1 MTKIRMVN
9 YVIVKLNRRFSKRYS
24 AIFISLFFVSIFSF
38 AFTKSDVYREL
49 ARSQRLI
56 NEVYKSLITRYAD
69 RLDTEKFTK
78 IVINNILDDL
88 DPYTVYMEED
98 EKESL
103 DLLTKGK
110 YGGVGINLGVR
121 EKKLTVISPMDNS
134 PAKRKGIIA
143 GDIIVK
149 IDGLLTKEMSLDDAA
164 KQIRGPK
171 GTDVILS
178 IKRFGDEKLIDFTL
192 TRDYI
197 TVKDVAYTG
206 MLNDETGY
214 IRLTRFSKNSGPEM
228 RSAIKNLQTENAS
241 RIIIDLRDNPGGV
254 LQSAIEILDM
264 ITPKG
269 STLLSTKGRLPESNK
284 NYISRKEP
292 MLDEDIK
299 IAILI
304 NEGSASA
311 SEIIAGAVQD
321 LDRGVVVGTRSFGKG
336 LVQSVYGLDGSG
348 KRNLKVTTA
357 KYYIP
362 SGRLIQKPG
371 YIDDEVIV
379 NDGKVDS
386 LFYTIGGRKVKGGGG
401 ISPDYEVEM
410 PKATPLVLECWRKG
424 LFFNFAQERQH
435 RYDSYEDALADVTIL
450 DDFKSYIDTQDVD
463 VNTEGEKDL
472 EKAREKILSLD
483 STNIDLTHAFDFL
496 ETFIIDHEAILF
508 DEEVDLLKRRLFLE
522 LIGIM
527 EGSEY
532 RVKES
537 IKDDPVVMKA
547 KEILQDPIA
556 YTSSFIP
563 DQETETVSN

>member
-1 MTKIRMVN
+1 VKHNRKI
-9 YVIVKLNRRFSKRYS
+9 SKRYS
-24 AIFISLFFVSIFSF
+24 AVFFSLLFVSILSF

-98 EKESL
+98 EKEGL

-134 PAKRKGIIA
+134 PAKRKGVIS

-164 KQIRGPK
+164 KHIRGPK
-171 GTDVILS
+171 GTDVTLS

-192 TRDYI
+192 TRDNI

-206 MLNDETGY
+206 MLDDETGY

-228 RSAIKNLQTENAS
+228 RSAIKNLQTESVS
-241 RIIIDLRDNPGGV
+241 RIVIDLRDNPGGL

-264 ITPKG
+264 MTPKG

-284 NYISRKEP
+284 HYISRKDP
-292 MLDEDIK
+292 ILGEDTK

-321 LDRGVVVGTRSFGKG
+321 LDRGVIIGTRSFGKG

-371 YIDDEVIV
+371 YIDDEVII
-379 NDGKVDS
+379 NDDQEDS

-401 ISPDYEVEM
+401 IAPDYEVEM
-410 PKATPLVLECWRKG
+410 PKVTPLVLECWRKG

-435 RYDSYEDALADVTIL
+435 RYDTYDDALVDVTIL
-450 DDFKSYIDTQDVD
+450 DDFKSYLDNQDID
-463 VNTEGEKDL
+463 VNTNGEKDL
-472 EKAREKILSLD
+472 EEAREKILSLD
-483 STNIDLTHAFDFL
+483 STNMDLTHAFDFV
-496 ETFIIDHEAILF
+496 ETFIIDREALLY
-508 DEEVDLLKRRLFLE
+508 DEEVDFLKRRLYLE

-527 EGSEY
+527 KGSEY
-532 RVKES
+532 RVEES

-547 KEILQDPIA
+547 KEILQDPIG

-563 DQETETVSN
+563 DEEVETISN

>member
-1 MTKIRMVN
+1 MKF
-9 YVIVKLNRRFSKRYS
+9 NRRFSKRYTT
-24 AIFISLFFVSIFSF
+24 IFISLFFVSIFSF

-241 RIIIDLRDNPGGV
+241 RIIIDLRDNPGGL

-379 NDGKVDS
+379 NDGKEDS

-563 DQETETVSN
+563 DQETETISN

>member
-1 MTKIRMVN
+1 MKHNRKI
-9 YVIVKLNRRFSKRYS
+9 SKRYS
-24 AIFISLFFVSIFSF
+24 AVFFSLLFISILSF

-98 EKESL
+98 EKEGL

-134 PAKRKGIIA
+134 PAKRKGVIS

-164 KQIRGPK
+164 KHIRGLK
-171 GTDVILS
+171 GTDVTLS

-192 TRDYI
+192 TRDNI

-206 MLNDETGY
+206 MLDDETGY
-214 IRLTRFSKNSGPEM
+214 IRLTRFSKNSGPEI
-228 RSAIKNLQTENAS
+228 RSAIKNLQTESAS
-241 RIIIDLRDNPGGV
+241 RIVIDLRDNPGGL

-264 ITPKG
+264 MTPKG

-284 NYISRKEP
+284 HYISRKDP
-292 MLDEDIK
+292 ILGEDTK

-321 LDRGVVVGTRSFGKG
+321 LDRGVIIGTRSFGKG

-371 YIDDEVIV
+371 YIDDEIII
-379 NDGKVDS
+379 NDDQEDS

-401 ISPDYEVEM
+401 IAPDYEVEM

-435 RYDSYEDALADVTIL
+435 RYDTYDDALVDVTIL
-450 DDFKSYIDTQDVD
+450 DDFKSYLDNQDID
-463 VNTEGEKDL
+463 VNTNGEKAL
-472 EKAREKILSLD
+472 EEAREKILSLD
-483 STNIDLTHAFDFL
+483 STNMDLTHAFDFV
-496 ETFIIDHEAILF
+496 ETFIIDREALLY
-508 DEEVDLLKRRLFLE
+508 DEEVDFLKRRLYLE

-527 EGSEY
+527 KGSEY
-532 RVKES
+532 RVEES

-547 KEILQDPIA
+547 KEILQDPIG

-563 DQETETVSN
+563 DEEVETISN

>member
-1 MTKIRMVN
+1 VKHNRKI
-9 YVIVKLNRRFSKRYS
+9 SKRYS
-24 AIFISLFFVSIFSF
+24 AVFFSLLFISILSF

-98 EKESL
+98 EKEGL

-134 PAKRKGIIA
+134 PAKRKGVIS

-164 KQIRGPK
+164 KHIRGPK
-171 GTDVILS
+171 GTDVTLS

-192 TRDYI
+192 TRDNI

-206 MLNDETGY
+206 MLDDETGY
-214 IRLTRFSKNSGPEM
+214 IRLTRFSKNSGPEI
-228 RSAIKNLQTENAS
+228 RSAIKNLQTESAS
-241 RIIIDLRDNPGGV
+241 RIVIDLRDNPGGL

-264 ITPKG
+264 MTPKG

-284 NYISRKEP
+284 HYISRKDP
-292 MLDEDIK
+292 ILGEDTK

-321 LDRGVVVGTRSFGKG
+321 LDRGVIIGTRSFGKG
-336 LVQSVYGLDGSG
+336 LVQSVYALDSSG

-371 YIDDEVIV
+371 YIDDEIII
-379 NDGKVDS
+379 NDDQEDS

-401 ISPDYEVEM
+401 IAPDYEVEM

-435 RYDSYEDALADVTIL
+435 RYDTYDDALVDVTIL
-450 DDFKSYIDTQDVD
+450 DDFKSYLDNQDID
-463 VNTEGEKDL
+463 VNTNGEKAL
-472 EKAREKILSLD
+472 EEAREKILSLD
-483 STNIDLTHAFDFL
+483 STNMDLTHAFDFV
-496 ETFIIDHEAILF
+496 ETFIIDREALLY
-508 DEEVDLLKRRLFLE
+508 DEEVDFLKRRLYLE

-527 EGSEY
+527 KGSEY
-532 RVKES
+532 RVEES

-547 KEILQDPIA
+547 KEILQDPIG

-563 DQETETVSN
+563 DEEVETISN

>member
-1 MTKIRMVN
+1 M
-9 YVIVKLNRRFSKRYS
+9 KLNRRFSKRYS
-24 AIFISLFFVSIFSF
+24 ATFISLFFVSIFSF

-241 RIIIDLRDNPGGV
+241 RIIIDLRDNPGGL

-379 NDGKVDS
+379 NDGKEDS

-563 DQETETVSN
+563 DQETETISN

>member
-1 MTKIRMVN
+1 
-9 YVIVKLNRRFSKRYS
+9 VKLNRKFPLHFFTIFFSVLL
-24 AIFISLFFVSIFSF
+24 ISIVSF

-98 EKESL
+98 EKEGL

-134 PAKRKGIIA
+134 PAKRKGVIS

-149 IDGLLTKEMSLDDAA
+149 IDGLLTNEMSLDDAA
-164 KQIRGPK
+164 KHIRGPK
-171 GTDVILS
+171 GTDVILT
-178 IKRFGDEKLIDFTL
+178 IKRFGDDKLIDFTL
-192 TRDYI
+192 TRDNI

-206 MLNDETGY
+206 MLDDETGY
-214 IRLTRFSKNSGPEM
+214 IRLTRFSKNSVSEM
-228 RSAIKNLQTENAS
+228 RSAIKNIQTENAS
-241 RIIIDLRDNPGGV
+241 RIVIDLRDNPGGL

-284 NYISRKEP
+284 HYISRKDPIIGE
-292 MLDEDIK
+292 EIK

-321 LDRGVVVGTRSFGKG
+321 LDRGIILGTRSFGKG

-348 KRNLKVTTA
+348 KRSLKVTTA

-371 YIDDEVIV
+371 YIDDEVII
-379 NDGKVDS
+379 NEEEEDS
-386 LFYTIGGRKVKGGGG
+386 LFYTIGGRRVKGGGG

-410 PKATPLVLECWRKG
+410 PKVTPLVLECWRKG

-435 RYDSYEDALADVTIL
+435 RYDTYDDALVDVTIL
-450 DDFKSYIDTQDVD
+450 DDFKSYLDNQEID
-463 VNTEGEKDL
+463 VNTDGEKDL
-472 EKAREKILSLD
+472 GMAREKILSLD
-483 STNIDLTHAFDFL
+483 STNMDLTHAFDFV
-496 ETFIIDHEAILF
+496 ETFIIDREAILF
-508 DEEVDLLKRRLFLE
+508 DEEVDLLKRRLYLE

-527 EGSEY
+527 KGSEY
-532 RVKES
+532 RVEES
-537 IKDDPVVMKA
+537 IKDDPIVLKA

-556 YTSSFIP
+556 YTSSFVP

>member
-1 MTKIRMVN
+1 MKF
-9 YVIVKLNRRFSKRYS
+9 NRKFSLHYFTIFFS
-24 AIFISLFFVSIFSF
+24 VLFISIVSF

-98 EKESL
+98 EKEGL

-134 PAKRKGIIA
+134 PAKRKGVIS

-164 KQIRGPK
+164 KHIRGPK
-171 GTDVILS
+171 GTDVTLS
-178 IKRFGDEKLIDFTL
+178 IKRFGGEKLIDFTL
-192 TRDYI
+192 TRDNI
-197 TVKDVAYTG
+197 TVKDVTYTG
-206 MLNDETGY
+206 MLDDETGY

-228 RSAIKNLQTENAS
+228 RSAIKNIQTENAS
-241 RIIIDLRDNPGGV
+241 RIVIDLRDNPGGL

-284 NYISRKEP
+284 HYISRKDP
-292 MLDEDIK
+292 IISEDTK
-299 IAILI
+299 IAVLI

-311 SEIIAGAVQD
+311 SEIISGAVQD
-321 LDRGVVVGTRSFGKG
+321 LDRGIIIGTRSFGKG

-348 KRNLKVTTA
+348 KRSLKVTTA

-371 YIDDEVIV
+371 YIDDEVII
-379 NDGKVDS
+379 NEDDDDS
-386 LFYTIGGRKVKGGGG
+386 LFYTIGGRRVKGGGG

-410 PKATPLVLECWRKG
+410 PKVTPLVLECWRKG

-435 RYDSYEDALADVTIL
+435 RYDTYDDALVDVTIL
-450 DDFKSYIDTQDVD
+450 DDFKSYLDNQEID
-463 VNTEGEKDL
+463 VNTDGEKDL

-483 STNIDLTHAFDFL
+483 STNMDLTHAFDFV
-496 ETFIIDHEAILF
+496 ETFIIDREAVLY
-508 DEEVDLLKRRLFLE
+508 DEEVDLLKRRLYLE

-527 EGSEY
+527 KGSEY
-532 RVKES
+532 RVEES

-563 DQETETVSN
+563 DEETEIISN

>member
-1 MTKIRMVN
+1 MKF
-9 YVIVKLNRRFSKRYS
+9 NRKFSLHYFTIFFS
-24 AIFISLFFVSIFSF
+24 VLFISIVSF

-98 EKESL
+98 EKEGL

-134 PAKRKGIIA
+134 PAKRKGVIS

-149 IDGLLTKEMSLDDAA
+149 IDGLFTKEMSLDDAA
-164 KQIRGPK
+164 KHIRGPK

-192 TRDYI
+192 TRDNI

-206 MLNDETGY
+206 MLDDETGY

-228 RSAIKNLQTENAS
+228 RSAIKNIQTENAS
-241 RIIIDLRDNPGGV
+241 RIVIDLRDNPGGL

-284 NYISRKEP
+284 HYISRKDP
-292 MLDEDIK
+292 IIDEDIK
-299 IAILI
+299 IAVLI

-311 SEIIAGAVQD
+311 SEIISGAVQD
-321 LDRGVVVGTRSFGKG
+321 LDRGIIIGTRSFGKG

-348 KRNLKVTTA
+348 KRSLKVTTA

-371 YIDDEVIV
+371 YIDDEVIINE
-379 NDGKVDS
+379 NDDDS
-386 LFYTIGGRKVKGGGG
+386 LFYTIGGRRVRGGGG

-410 PKATPLVLECWRKG
+410 PKVTPLVLECWRKG

-435 RYDSYEDALADVTIL
+435 RYDTYDDALVDVTIL
-450 DDFKSYIDTQDVD
+450 DDFKSYLDNQEID
-463 VNTEGEKDL
+463 VNTDGEKDL

-483 STNIDLTHAFDFL
+483 STNMDLTHAFDFV
-496 ETFIIDHEAILF
+496 ETFIIDREATLY
-508 DEEVDLLKRRLFLE
+508 DEEVDILKRRLYLE

-527 EGSEY
+527 KGSEY
-532 RVKES
+532 RVEES

-563 DQETETVSN
+563 DEETEIISN

>member
-1 MTKIRMVN
+1 MKHNRKI
-9 YVIVKLNRRFSKRYS
+9 SKRYF
-24 AIFISLFFVSIFSF
+24 AVFFSLLFVSILSF

-98 EKESL
+98 EKEGL

-134 PAKRKGIIA
+134 PAKRKGVIS

-164 KQIRGPK
+164 KHIRGPK
-171 GTDVILS
+171 GTDVTLS

-192 TRDYI
+192 TRDNI

-206 MLNDETGY
+206 MLDDETGY

-228 RSAIKNLQTENAS
+228 RSAIKNLQTESVS
-241 RIIIDLRDNPGGV
+241 RIVIDLRDNPGGL

-264 ITPKG
+264 MTPKG

-284 NYISRKEP
+284 HYISRKDP
-292 MLDEDIK
+292 ILGEDTK

-321 LDRGVVVGTRSFGKG
+321 LDRGVIVGTQSFGKG

-371 YIDDEVIV
+371 YIDDEVII
-379 NDGKVDS
+379 NDDQEDS
-386 LFYTIGGRKVKGGGG
+386 LFYTIGGRKVNGGGG
-401 ISPDYEVEM
+401 IAPDYEVEM
-410 PKATPLVLECWRKG
+410 PKTTPLVLECWRKG

-435 RYDSYEDALADVTIL
+435 RYDTYDDALVDVTIL
-450 DDFKSYIDTQDVD
+450 DDFKSYLDNQDID
-463 VNTEGEKDL
+463 VNTNGEKDL

-483 STNIDLTHAFDFL
+483 STNMDLTHAFDFV
-496 ETFIIDHEAILF
+496 ETFIIDREALLY
-508 DEEVDLLKRRLFLE
+508 DEEVDLLKRRLYLE

-527 EGSEY
+527 KGSEY
-532 RVKES
+532 RVEES

-547 KEILQDPIA
+547 KEILQDPIG

-563 DQETETVSN
+563 DEEAETISN

>member
-1 MTKIRMVN
+1 MKHNRKI
-9 YVIVKLNRRFSKRYS
+9 SKRYS
-24 AIFISLFFVSIFSF
+24 AVFFSLLFISILSF

-98 EKESL
+98 EKEGL

-134 PAKRKGIIA
+134 PAKRKGVIS

-164 KQIRGPK
+164 KHIRGPK
-171 GTDVILS
+171 GTDVTLS

-192 TRDYI
+192 TRDNI

-206 MLNDETGY
+206 MLDDETGY
-214 IRLTRFSKNSGPEM
+214 IRLTRFSKNSGPEI
-228 RSAIKNLQTENAS
+228 RSAIKNLQTESAS
-241 RIIIDLRDNPGGV
+241 RIVIDLRDNPGGL

-264 ITPKG
+264 MTPKG

-284 NYISRKEP
+284 HYISRKDP
-292 MLDEDIK
+292 ILGEDTK

-321 LDRGVVVGTRSFGKG
+321 LDRGVIVGTRSFGKG
-336 LVQSVYGLDGSG
+336 LVQSVYSLDGSG

-371 YIDDEVIV
+371 YIDDEVII
-379 NDGKVDS
+379 NDDQEDS

-401 ISPDYEVEM
+401 IAPDYEVEM

-435 RYDSYEDALADVTIL
+435 RYDTYDDALVDVTIL
-450 DDFKSYIDTQDVD
+450 DDFKSYLDNQDID
-463 VNTEGEKDL
+463 VNTNGEKAL
-472 EKAREKILSLD
+472 EEAREKILSLD
-483 STNIDLTHAFDFL
+483 STNMDLTHAFDFV
-496 ETFIIDHEAILF
+496 ETFIIDREALLY
-508 DEEVDLLKRRLFLE
+508 DEEVDFLKRRLYLE

-527 EGSEY
+527 KGSEY
-532 RVKES
+532 RVEES

-547 KEILQDPIA
+547 KEILQDPIG

-563 DQETETVSN
+563 DEEVETISN

>member
-1 MTKIRMVN
+1 MKF
-9 YVIVKLNRRFSKRYS
+9 NRKFSLHYFTIFFS
-24 AIFISLFFVSIFSF
+24 VLFISIVSF

-98 EKESL
+98 EKEGL

-134 PAKRKGIIA
+134 PAKRKGVIS

-149 IDGLLTKEMSLDDAA
+149 IDGLFTKEMSLDDAA
-164 KQIRGPK
+164 KHIRGPK

-178 IKRFGDEKLIDFTL
+178 IKRFGDDKLIDFTL
-192 TRDYI
+192 TRDNI

-206 MLNDETGY
+206 MLDDETGY

-228 RSAIKNLQTENAS
+228 RSAIKNIQTENAS
-241 RIIIDLRDNPGGV
+241 RIVIDLRDNPGGL

-284 NYISRKEP
+284 HYISRKDP
-292 MLDEDIK
+292 IIDEDIK
-299 IAILI
+299 IAVLI

-311 SEIIAGAVQD
+311 SEIISGAVQD
-321 LDRGVVVGTRSFGKG
+321 LDRGIIIGTRSFGKG

-348 KRNLKVTTA
+348 KRSLKVTTA

-371 YIDDEVIV
+371 YIDDEVII
-379 NDGKVDS
+379 NEDDDDS
-386 LFYTIGGRKVKGGGG
+386 LFYTIGGRRVRGGGG

-410 PKATPLVLECWRKG
+410 PKVTPLVLECWRKG

-435 RYDSYEDALADVTIL
+435 RYDTYDDALVDVTIL
-450 DDFKSYIDTQDVD
+450 DDFKSYLNNQEID
-463 VNTEGEKDL
+463 VNTDGEKDL

-483 STNIDLTHAFDFL
+483 STNMDLTHAFDFVA
-496 ETFIIDHEAILF
+496 TFIIDREAVLY
-508 DEEVDLLKRRLFLE
+508 DEEVDLLKRRLYLE

-527 EGSEY
+527 KGSEY
-532 RVKES
+532 RVEES

-563 DQETETVSN
+563 DEETEIISN

>member
-1 MTKIRMVN
+1 M
-9 YVIVKLNRRFSKRYS
+9 KLNRRFSKRYS

-241 RIIIDLRDNPGGV
+241 RIIIDLRDNPGGL

-563 DQETETVSN
+563 DQETETISN

>member
-1 MTKIRMVN
+1 MKHNRKI
-9 YVIVKLNRRFSKRYS
+9 SKRYF
-24 AIFISLFFVSIFSF
+24 AVFFSLLFVSILSF

-98 EKESL
+98 EKEGL

-134 PAKRKGIIA
+134 PAKRKGVIS

-164 KQIRGPK
+164 KHIRGPK

-192 TRDYI
+192 TRDNI

-206 MLNDETGY
+206 MLDDETGY

-228 RSAIKNLQTENAS
+228 RSAIKNLQTESAS
-241 RIIIDLRDNPGGV
+241 RIVIDLRDNPGGL

-264 ITPKG
+264 MTPKG

-284 NYISRKEP
+284 HYISRKDP
-292 MLDEDIK
+292 ILGEDTK

-321 LDRGVVVGTRSFGKG
+321 LDRGVIVGTQSFGKG

-371 YIDDEVIV
+371 YIDDEVII
-379 NDGKVDS
+379 NDDQEDS

-401 ISPDYEVEM
+401 IFPDYEVEI
-410 PKATPLVLECWRKG
+410 PKTTPLVLECWRKG

-435 RYDSYEDALADVTIL
+435 RYETYDDVLVDVTIL
-450 DDFKSYIDTQDVD
+450 DDFKSYLDNQDID
-463 VNTEGEKDL
+463 VNTNGEKDL

-483 STNIDLTHAFDFL
+483 STNMDLTHAFDFV
-496 ETFIIDHEAILF
+496 ETFIIDREALLY
-508 DEEVDLLKRRLFLE
+508 DEEVDLLKRRLYLE

-527 EGSEY
+527 KGSEY
-532 RVKES
+532 RVEES

-547 KEILQDPIA
+547 KEILQDPIG

-563 DQETETVSN
+563 DEEAETISN

>member
-1 MTKIRMVN
+1 M
-9 YVIVKLNRRFSKRYS
+9 KLNRRFSKRYS
-24 AIFISLFFVSIFSF
+24 AIFISLLFVSIFSF

-379 NDGKVDS
+379 NDGKEDS

-563 DQETETVSN
+563 DQEKETVSN

>member
-1 MTKIRMVN
+1 M
-9 YVIVKLNRRFSKRYS
+9 KLNRRFSKRYS

-121 EKKLTVISPMDNS
+121 EKRLTVISPMDNS

-241 RIIIDLRDNPGGV
+241 RIIIDLRDNPGGL

-379 NDGKVDS
+379 NDGKEDS

>member
-1 MTKIRMVN
+1 MKF
-9 YVIVKLNRRFSKRYS
+9 NRKFSLHYFTIFFS
-24 AIFISLFFVSIFSF
+24 VLFISIVSF

-98 EKESL
+98 EKEGL

-134 PAKRKGIIA
+134 PAKRKGVIS

-149 IDGLLTKEMSLDDAA
+149 IDGLFTKEMSLDDAA
-164 KQIRGPK
+164 KHIRGPK

-178 IKRFGDEKLIDFTL
+178 IKRFGDDKLIDFTL
-192 TRDYI
+192 TRDNI

-206 MLNDETGY
+206 MLDDETGY

-228 RSAIKNLQTENAS
+228 RSAIKNIQTENAS
-241 RIIIDLRDNPGGV
+241 RIVIDLRDNPGGL

-284 NYISRKEP
+284 HYISRKDP
-292 MLDEDIK
+292 IIDEDIK
-299 IAILI
+299 IAVLI

-311 SEIIAGAVQD
+311 SEIISGAVQD
-321 LDRGVVVGTRSFGKG
+321 LDRGIIIGTRSFGKG

-348 KRNLKVTTA
+348 KRSLKVTTA

-371 YIDDEVIV
+371 YIDDEVII
-379 NDGKVDS
+379 NEEEEDS
-386 LFYTIGGRKVKGGGG
+386 LFYTIGGRKVKGSGG

-410 PKATPLVLECWRKG
+410 PKVTPLVLECWRKG

-435 RYDSYEDALADVTIL
+435 RYDTYDDALVDVTIL
-450 DDFKSYIDTQDVD
+450 DDFKSYLDNQEID
-463 VNTEGEKDL
+463 VNTDGEKDL

-483 STNIDLTHAFDFL
+483 STNMDLTHAFDFV
-496 ETFIIDHEAILF
+496 ETFIIDREAVLY
-508 DEEVDLLKRRLFLE
+508 DEEVDLLKRRLYLE

-527 EGSEY
+527 KGSEY
-532 RVKES
+532 RVEES

-563 DQETETVSN
+563 DEETEIISN

>member
-1 MTKIRMVN
+1 V
-9 YVIVKLNRRFSKRYS
+9 L
-24 AIFISLFFVSIFSF
+24 FISIVSF

-98 EKESL
+98 EKEGL

-134 PAKRKGIIA
+134 PAKRKGVIS

-164 KQIRGPK
+164 KHIRGPK
-171 GTDVILS
+171 GTDVTLS
-178 IKRFGDEKLIDFTL
+178 IKRFGGEKLIDFTL
-192 TRDYI
+192 RRDNI

-206 MLNDETGY
+206 MLDDETGY

-228 RSAIKNLQTENAS
+228 RSAIKNIQTENAS
-241 RIIIDLRDNPGGV
+241 RIVIDLRDNPGGL

-284 NYISRKEP
+284 HYISRKDP
-292 MLDEDIK
+292 IIDEDIK
-299 IAILI
+299 IAVLI

-311 SEIIAGAVQD
+311 SEIISGAVQD
-321 LDRGVVVGTRSFGKG
+321 LDRGIIIGTRSFGKG

-348 KRNLKVTTA
+348 KRSLKVTTA

-371 YIDDEVIV
+371 YIDDEVII
-379 NDGKVDS
+379 NEDDDDS
-386 LFYTIGGRKVKGGGG
+386 LFYTIGGRRVRGGGG

-410 PKATPLVLECWRKG
+410 PKVTPLVLECWRKG

-435 RYDSYEDALADVTIL
+435 RYDTYDDALVDVTIL
-450 DDFKSYIDTQDVD
+450 DDFKSYLDNQEID
-463 VNTEGEKDL
+463 VNTDGEKDL

-483 STNIDLTHAFDFL
+483 STNMDLTHAFDFV
-496 ETFIIDHEAILF
+496 ETFIIDREATLY
-508 DEEVDLLKRRLFLE
+508 DEEVDILKRRLYLE

-527 EGSEY
+527 KGSEY
-532 RVKES
+532 RVEES

-563 DQETETVSN
+563 DEETEIISN